1 MLRTLGAVATVLLVS
16 GCVSRVAGPDAPP
29 YRPDGPTRDQV
40 LLAEGLCVATLQLDS
55 SVSQGKDVLATPPD
69 PSESA
74 FMSDSGSYLR
84 GVSTYAVESLATSL
98 EELPESGIE
107 VADSYAASLA
117 DEITR
122 VAPDIDKII
131 GEWYDL
137 DSKTEGQ
144 RRDLVGQVVGKLES
158 VDPDGPDLRTL
169 VRQNREF
176 AAVYDLAPHCE
187 PLTPPPPSST
197 APTSTQRNVPASEAA
212 DGTDLSA
219 CTDGTCEVAITGTA
233 TVTVGSFTVAV
244 TVAGGDVSTVEEF
257 AGGGRG
263 ETTLGGV
270 GGESIITVGDET
282 LTMTLVGLHG
292 DTAVMKFVLS

>member
-1 MLRTLGAVATVLLVS
+1 M
-16 GCVSRVAGPDAPP
+16 
-29 YRPDGPTRDQV
+29 
-40 LLAEGLCVATLQLDS
+40 ATLQLDS

-74 FMSDSGSYLR
+74 FMSDSRSYLST
-84 GVSTYAVESLATSL
+84 VSTFTIGSLATGL

-122 VAPDIDKII
+122 VAPDIDEII
-131 GEWYDL
+131 GEWYNL
-137 DSKTEGQ
+137 DSKTEDQ
-144 RRDLVGQVVGKLES
+144 RRDLVSQVVGKLES

-169 VRQNREF
+169 VRQNRDF

-197 APTSTQRNVPASEAA
+197 APTSTRRNVPASEAA
-212 DGTDLSA
+212 DGSDLSA
-219 CTDGTCEVAITGTA
+219 CEDGTCEVAITGTA
-233 TVTVGSFTVAV
+233 TVTVGAFTMAV
-244 TVAGGDVSTVEEF
+244 TVADGTVSIVEEY

-270 GGESIITVGDET
+270 GGESVITVNGES
-282 LTMTLVGLHG
+282 LTMTLMGLHG
-292 DTAVMKFVLS
+292 DTAVMKFDLS